1 MTSGSASVQG
11 NPTETVGTHS
21 TKPAAGAFFPQM
33 MDGSLLVL
41 GIAGPEL
48 TPEEAALFRKLQ
60 PAGYILFT
68 RNIVTAAQTRK
79 LTDDLRDLSSETPI
93 LAIDQEGG
101 RVTRTKEIAP
111 VAPSAPALAAHKDT
125 VKIAEAGAF
134 TGDLLRLLGIN
145 LNFAPVLDLDHFPET
160 QNALRGRCWGR
171 DPQRVIDYA
180 GQWNRWLRKRSVASC
195 AKHFP
200 ACGRAQSDP
209 HHDLPSSPATLEE
222 LLREDVIPYTA
233 LMPELDAIMLAHVE
247 FPNIDP
253 DFPASLSP
261 RIIRRFLRDQLG
273 FDRHLV
279 LTDDLDMGAIA
290 NRYGRGHDVKLAIEA
305 GNDLALICHRTDTAE
320 VAAQAIAELPHWMID
335 EAHDRLAR
343 FRRKLHGPL
352 LWSDE
357 KWAKTCDSLAT
368 LAAAVPEIE
377 TSQATSPVADY

>member
-1 MTSGSASVQG
+1 
-11 NPTETVGTHS
+11 
-21 TKPAAGAFFPQM
+21 M

-48 TPEEAALFRKLQ
+48 SPDEAALFRKLQ

-68 RNIVTAAQTRK
+68 RNIVTAQQTRK
-79 LTDDLRDLSSETPI
+79 LTDDLRDLSSELPI
-93 LAIDQEGG
+93 ISIDQEGG

-111 VAPSAPALAAHKDT
+111 AAPSAPALAALGNFG
-125 VKIAEAGAF
+125 KIADAAAL
-134 TGDLLRLLGIN
+134 TGDLLRMLGFN
-145 LNFAPVLDLDHFPET
+145 LNFAPVLDLDHFPEA

-171 DPQRVIDYA
+171 DAQQVISYA
-180 GQWNRWLRKRSVASC
+180 GHWNRWMRKRSIAGC

-209 HHDLPSSPATLEE
+209 HHDLPSSPATIEE

-279 LTDDLDMGAIA
+279 LTDDLDMGAITR
-290 NRYGRGHDVKLAIEA
+290 RYSRGQDVKLAIEA
-305 GNDLALICHRTDTAE
+305 GNDLALICHRSDTAE
-320 VAAQAIAELPHWMID
+320 LAATAIAELPHWMTE
-335 EAHDRLAR
+335 EARDRVER
-343 FRRKLHGPL
+343 FRRKLHPPL
-352 LWSDE
+352 AWSGE
-357 KWAKTCDSLAT
+357 KWQKTCDSLAV
-368 LAAAVPEIE
+368 LAAEVPENQ
-377 TSQATSPVADY
+377 TDLGSSPVANY

>member
-1 MTSGSASVQG
+1 
-11 NPTETVGTHS
+11 
-21 TKPAAGAFFPQM
+21 M

-48 TPEEAALFRKLQ
+48 SPDEAALFRKLQ

-68 RNIVTAAQTRK
+68 RNIVTAEQTRK
-79 LTDDLRDLSSETPI
+79 LTDDLRDLSSQLPI
-93 LAIDQEGG
+93 IAIDQEGG

-111 VAPSAPALAAHKDT
+111 AAPSAPALAALKNMG
-125 VKIAEAGAF
+125 KIADAGAL
-134 TGDLLRLLGIN
+134 TGDLLRMLGFN
-145 LNFAPVLDLDHFPET
+145 LNFAPVLDLDHFPEA

-171 DPQRVIDYA
+171 DSQRVIDYA
-180 GQWNRWLRKRSVASC
+180 GQWNRWMRKRSIAGC

-233 LMPELDAIMLAHVE
+233 LMPELDAIMLAHVD

-279 LTDDLDMGAIA
+279 LTDDLDMGAITR
-290 NRYGRGHDVKLAIEA
+290 RYGRGQDVKLAIQA
-305 GNDLALICHRTDTAE
+305 GNDLALICHRSDTAE
-320 VAAQAIAELPHWMID
+320 TAATAIAELPYWMTE
-335 EAHDRLAR
+335 EARDRVER
-343 FRRKLHGPL
+343 FRRKLHPPL
-352 LWSDE
+352 VWSGT
-357 KWAKTCDSLAT
+357 KWQQTCASLAL
-368 LAAAVPEIE
+368 LAAEVPEIQ
-377 TSQATSPVADY
+377 TDQASSPVANY

>member
-1 MTSGSASVQG
+1 
-11 NPTETVGTHS
+11 
-21 TKPAAGAFFPQM
+21 M
-33 MDGSLLVL
+33 MDGTLLVL

-48 TPEEAALFRKLQ
+48 SPQEAALFRKLQ

-68 RNIVTAAQTRK
+68 RNIVGPEQTRK

-93 LAIDQEGG
+93 IAIDQEGG

-111 VAPSAPALAAHKDT
+111 ATPSAPALAAFGNPG
-125 VKIAEAGAF
+125 KIAEAGELTA
-134 TGDLLRLLGIN
+134 DLLRLIGCN
-145 LNFAPVLDLDHFPET
+145 LDFAPVLDLDHFPDT

-171 DPQRVIDYA
+171 DPQRVIDHA

-200 ACGRAQSDP
+200 ACGRARSDP

-247 FPNIDP
+247 FPNIDAE
-253 DFPASLSP
+253 FPASLSP

-279 LTDDLDMGAIA
+279 LTDDLDMGAITQ
-290 NRYGRGHDVKLAIEA
+290 RYGRGQDVKLAIEA

-320 VAAQAIAELPHWMID
+320 IAATAIAELPHWMTE
-335 EAHDRLAR
+335 EAHDRLER
-343 FRRKLHGPL
+343 FRRKLHPPL
-352 LWSDE
+352 AWSE
-357 KWAKTCDSLAT
+357 KKWRQTCDSLAK
-368 LAAAVPEIE
+368 LAAEVPEIE
-377 TSQATSPVADY
+377 THQPSSPVADY